1 MPSINAETILAH
13 FLLGVVSEF
22 GAGVSVLKFGEIDW
36 RSADD
41 FRRVSTSWRE
51 RLFSAMLGILGMAIG
66 FGATPAFA
74 TYDLTHQFIT
84 NGGFEQTSN
93 GLGQIG
99 YATQAIG
106 WTSHPWDVGYAHGT
120 NSYNYVLNATTASS
134 IGSPADFGT
143 IWLAGPGNGDQNGFA
158 NSQAGTGGNFFAGD
172 GQYHV
177 GQLTQTISGLIIGQ
191 SYTLTFDYAGAQVRG
206 YNAVTTHAW
215 DFGLTNEGLSSVT
228 QTLTNGSG
236 GFTGWYTASFDFVAS
251 QASDTLYFMAA
262 GTPAGLPPMS
272 LLDNVSLTGSAVSAA
287 PDPATWMTMVI
298 GFGNIG
304 FIMRVRGRR
313 RLRQPNQSAGD
324 NASSRLH

>member
-1 MPSINAETILAH
+1 MK
-13 FLLGVVSEF
+13 LGEMMSH
-22 GAGVSVLKFGEIDW
+22 
-36 RSADD
+36 SADRL
-41 FRRVSTSWRE
+41 RRPPNSRG
-51 RLFSAMLGILGMAIG
+51 RLVSAMLGLLGVAAAAG
-66 FGATPAFA
+66 VGATPAYA
-74 TYDLTHQFIT
+74 TYDLTQFVT
-84 NGGFEQTSN
+84 NGGFEQTSK

-120 NSYNYVLNATTASS
+120 NSYNYIMNATTATS

-143 IWLAGPGNGDQNGFA
+143 IWLAGPGNGFA

-215 DFGLTNEGLSSVT
+215 DFGLANEGLNSVT

-236 GFTGWYTASFDFVAS
+236 GFTGWYTATFDFVAS

-262 GTPAGLPPMS
+262 GTPAGQPPMS
-272 LLDNVSLTGSAVSAA
+272 LLDNVSLIGPVVSAA
-287 PDPATWMTMVI
+287 PEPATWMTMLI
-298 GFGNIG
+298 GFGIIG
-304 FIMRVRGRR
+304 FIMRARR
-313 RLRQPNQSAGD
+313 PGLLRQPSESAF
-324 NASSRLH
+324 SRLD